1 MRTISSL
8 LSATARSSANS
19 ATVLGWSSPS
29 SKISIVRRQAACW
42 LELISPKYNTWRWT
56 TFPPAT
62 RLFSTMEKDSCS
74 LPFFLRRIERKNMAP
89 DYAKT
94 SQAGKR
100 VGRHYR
106 PFQPLFEVR
115 CPENQAVTLHEFLGH
130 RPNPRTRVK
139 RQDGPNSTGECPWRA
154 SAPNWNVLS
163 YPVTVSFSTN
173 RISAPLP
180 PQTMFFRL

>member
-130 RPNPRTRVK
+130 RPNPRTR
-139 RQDGPNSTGECPWRA
+139 A
-154 SAPNWNVLS
+154 SAASALNWG
-163 YPVTVSFSTN
+163 
-173 RISAPLP
+173 IEKSATTRS
-180 PQTMFFRL
+180 QFWRSKA